1 MVLDGTTGLNMLQQA
16 REFNEVF
23 APLPSIHSFFS
34 NNLCSQQIS
43 CSKLIQIFEYM
54 DYISLQV
61 VGVTGFILTKLDG
74 TARGGC
80 VVSSPKPL
88 AVLLQSLLTFR

>member
-23 APLPSIHSFFS
+23 ASSNYPFLFS
-34 NNLCSQQIS
+34 RSLCSN
-43 CSKLIQIFEYM
+43 IFLAVNRFHNFV
-54 DYISLQV
+54 DIWFYILLQV

-74 TARGGC
+74 SARGGC
-80 VVSSPKPL
+80 VVSAAKPL
-88 AVLLQSLLTFR
+88 VVLCSVS